1 MCGDGLRPGNSGL
14 YPENST
20 ALYLGRLQ
28 FCVDLLHAK
37 LRSD

>member
-1 MCGDGLRPGNSGL
+1 MWDHGLSPGNSSL

-28 FCVDLLHAK
+28 LCVDLLHAK